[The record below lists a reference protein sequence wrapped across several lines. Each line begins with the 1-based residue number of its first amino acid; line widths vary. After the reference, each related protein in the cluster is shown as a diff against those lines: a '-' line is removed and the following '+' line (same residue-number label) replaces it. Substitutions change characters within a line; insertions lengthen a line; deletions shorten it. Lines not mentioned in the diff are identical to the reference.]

1 MDTFTHISAPAPV
14 ARAIAALTA
23 ARKFPLRID
32 CLGEIE
38 YPEDDSI
45 YGSYTVPHTVELAQC
60 ASLAEAIACV
70 ERLARQDEIA
80 TGEEGALG
88 FLPLLFIVRDDE
100 QCLVLAGEPW
110 QRGVRWCEPIASDG
124 EARLVVE
131 KASKLRGEASFEA
144 GLDNHSTARSLR
156 FRASALKGRL
166 VDAYWR
172 QAARAALLQ
181 AA

>member
-1 MDTFTHISAPAPV
+1 MDTFTLISAAAPV
-14 ARAIAALTA
+14 ARAIATLTA
-23 ARKFPLRID
+23 ARKLPLRVD

-38 YPEDDSI
+38 YPEDDPI

-80 TGEEGALG
+80 TGEDGALG
-88 FLPLLFIVRDDE
+88 FLPRLFIVRDGE
-100 QCLVLAGEPW
+100 HCLVLAGEPW
-110 QRGVRWCEPIASDG
+110 RRSVRWCEPVASDG
-124 EARLVVE
+124 EARLIVE

-144 GLDNHSTARSLR
+144 GWDNHSTARSLR
-156 FRASALKGRL
+156 FRASALEGRL
-166 VDAYWR
+166 VDPSWR
-172 QAARAALLQ
+172 QAARAALFQ

>member
-1 MDTFTHISAPAPV
+1 MDTFTHIAAPAPV
-14 ARAIAALTA
+14 GRAVAALTA
-23 ARKFPLRID
+23 ARKFPLRVV

-38 YPEDDSI
+38 YPEDDPI
-45 YGSYTVPHTVELAQC
+45 YGFYTVPHTVELAQC
-60 ASLAEAIACV
+60 ASLAEAIVCV

-80 TGEEGALG
+80 TGENGALG
-88 FLPLLFIVRDDE
+88 FLPRLFIVRDDE

-110 QRGVRWCEPIASDG
+110 QRGVRWCEPVASDG

-144 GLDNHSTARSLR
+144 GWDNHSTARSLR
-156 FRASALKGRL
+156 FRASALEGRL